1 MNVQYCVGSISTMMY
16 NCWMHCDGSS
26 SGKHVYLRII
36 LVVRLGFPIVLT
48 TLFCTFGR

>member
-1 MNVQYCVGSISTMMY
+1 MYSIVSVSFLRSCTIVG
-16 NCWMHCDGSS
+16 MHCDGSS
-26 SGKHVYLRII
+26 SGKHVYLRVI